1 MTAATAAGQVD
12 FAAPTARRRLAIP
25 DASGTLISTGNLQ
38 EACVCVCVHAGAT
51 LVSTVNLREAPL
63 SPSLLPTLPPP
74 PPRLPPFSVQREKGR
89 DGAAFI
95 SIGNLPEFTSPSPP

>member
-1 MTAATAAGQVD
+1 MTAAAAAGQVN

-63 SPSLLPTLPPP
+63 SPSLLPTLPR

-95 SIGNLPEFTSPSPP
+95 SIGNLPEFTSPSLP